1 MCGRYT
7 LTPAIDDLL
16 QQLGLEGLP
25 AELSPRYNIAPTQMV
40 PALLKGESGEL
51 KAGLFRWGLIPSWAK
66 DISIG
71 NRMINVRSASFP
83 WIRRPNSES
92 ARY

>member
-16 QQLGLEGLP
+16 QQLGLARLP
-25 AELSPRYNIAPTQMV
+25 TELTPRYNIAPTQMV

-51 KAGLFRWGLIPSWAK
+51 EAGKG
-66 DISIG
+66 
-71 NRMINVRSASFP
+71 
-83 WIRRPNSES
+83 
-92 ARY
+92 